1 MGHQQVLASLCPRQT
16 QAQCV
21 GMMLSGRW
29 TGFGQAMSTNQ
40 SSRAKEKKGEKK
52 GGLWEEG
59 QGVKMSASSHNHW
72 ENCDHK
78 NLNNGF
84 SVSISP
90 FYSNPILRHL
100 QLQVPSCEQS
110 LFLNP
115 ELLRKLLFLF
125 SPCIPGLEILSHNS
139 DSKTREA
146 IWVQHPS
153 RIFGIFL

>member
-16 QAQCV
+16 QAHCV

-40 SSRAKEKKGEKK
+40 SSRAEEKK

-59 QGVKMSASSHNHW
+59 QGVKMSDLSHNHW
-72 ENCDHK
+72 ENCYHK
-78 NLNNGF
+78 NLNNGS

-100 QLQVPSCEQS
+100 QLQVPNCEQRV
-110 LFLNP
+110 FLNP
-115 ELLRKLLFLF
+115 ELLRKLFFLF
-125 SPCIPGLEILSHNS
+125 SQCIPGLEILNHNS
-139 DSKTREA
+139 DSKTWEA